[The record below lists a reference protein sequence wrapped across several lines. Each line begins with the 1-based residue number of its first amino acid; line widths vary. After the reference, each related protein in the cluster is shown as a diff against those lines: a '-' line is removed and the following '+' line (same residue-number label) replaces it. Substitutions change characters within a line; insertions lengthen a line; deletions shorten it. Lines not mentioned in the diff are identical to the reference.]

1 MIRQTRMFGLTFY
14 PTVYWNTGESLMYE
28 EFYGLTEEPFR
39 LTPDSRLCFS
49 HNSYKNAKAY
59 MQYALYR
66 GEGFIVVTG
75 HPGTGKSTLIGD
87 LTSEFDGGKIMFTS
101 LSCPQIEGDE
111 LLRLIALNFNL
122 DANTEHKSLLL
133 HSLMLY
139 FQDLYRQG
147 RRSLLIIDEAQDLPV
162 NALEELR
169 LLTNL
174 QQNNQPLL
182 QIFLVGQKELR
193 DTILS
198 PNLEQL
204 HQRIV
209 ASCHLEALNEH
220 DTCAYVKY
228 RLTKVG
234 WSNNP
239 LLDDSLFPALYQ
251 YSRGIPRLINLICS
265 RLLLHGM
272 VEERRQLNG
281 DDMMVVIDSLIQEEL
296 LNVPLHNA
304 SLSPL
309 PINSIQPQPLS
320 NR

>member
-1 MIRQTRMFGLTFY
+1 
-14 PTVYWNTGESLMYE
+14 MYE

-75 HPGTGKSTLIGD
+75 NPGTGKSTLIGD
-87 LTSEFDGGKIMFTS
+87 LTSEFQGGNIMFTS

-122 DANTEHKSLLL
+122 DANTGHKSLLL
-133 HSLMLY
+133 HSLMSY

-147 RRSLLIIDEAQDLPV
+147 RRSLLIIDEAQDLPA

-198 PNLEQL
+198 PELEQL

-209 ASCHLEALNEH
+209 ASCHLDALDEA
-220 DTCAYVKY
+220 DTAAYVKY

-234 WSNNP
+234 WDKNP
-239 LLDDSLFPALYQ
+239 TLDDTIFPILYQ

-272 VEERRQLNG
+272 VEECRQLSAK
-281 DDMMVVIDSLIQEEL
+281 DMNIVIESLIQEQL
-296 LNVPLHNA
+296 LNVPLHNTTPN
-304 SLSPL
+304 PL
-309 PINSIQPQPLS
+309 PFNSLKPQPIS
-320 NR
+320 NH